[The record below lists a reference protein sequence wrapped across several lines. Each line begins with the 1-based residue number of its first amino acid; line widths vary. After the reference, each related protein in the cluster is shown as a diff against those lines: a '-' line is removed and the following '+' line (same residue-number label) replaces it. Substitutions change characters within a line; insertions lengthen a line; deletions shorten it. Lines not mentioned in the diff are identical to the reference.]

1 MKWLIGLA
9 VGNLLVLNGVIGWLV
24 YKSQSQNSKDQINT
38 NIQTSQTKT
47 EYVDRCGT
55 ECQKYIDESLKSQIQ
70 SSKALPT
77 PSSTVVYKTTP
88 KAKVRSVQ
96 YVTIPGSGFT
106 LSNDWTGISGTD
118 FYFNTADYPGLVEIY
133 LEGNMRLLN
142 GNGKAYGRLF
152 DATHNIGV
160 QGSEL
165 ETTNQTTTVVT
176 SGKVTFW
183 SGKNLIRVQ
192 LKSLT
197 ADTSILDSAR
207 LRIVVDN

>member
-9 VGNLLVLNGVIGWLV
+9 VGNLLVLNGIIGWLV
-24 YKSQSQNSKDQINT
+24 YKQSNNQSSIIN
-38 NIQTSQTKT
+38 NQVTKT
-47 EYVDRCGT
+47 EYVDRCGI
-55 ECQKYIDESLKSQIQ
+55 ECQKYIDESLKSQIPNP
-70 SSKALPT
+70 KASPT
-77 PSSTVVYKTTP
+77 PSSTVVYKTTS
-88 KAKVRSVQ
+88 KTKVRNVQ
-96 YVTIPGSGFT
+96 YVTIPGNGFT
-106 LSNDWTGISGTD
+106 LSNDWSDISGTD
-118 FYFNTADYPGLVEIY
+118 FYFNSADYPGLVEIY

-142 GNGKAYGRLF
+142 GNGKAYMRLF

-165 ETTNQTTTVVT
+165 ETTSQTSVVIV

-207 LRIVVDN
+207 LRIVTEN